1 MIDIHGNRVDKLILR
16 HKEKDKGKRGTY
28 MAQSIFGGSSEYNDQ
43 TLADIIE
50 DLEKWVVFSE
60 ETLSLFDKTICEL
73 KQNNYYQ
80 TVPFNLRAMYER
92 ATRKLNTFISDL
104 NVIIKSINA
113 DSIFIRD
120 VNLLNNIGRIS
131 ILSNHQFGM
140 VYHDIVDRWSGANFQ
155 DSNFL
160 MIERLYHEG
169 RDVFVSLM
177 DASNAAERLKDYMS
191 NRHQQ
196 NQNITVYGSDNH
208 IQAAFGSNNEFI
220 MNVNKTI
227 GKESAIQLDC
237 LLTELIQKT
246 ELFYRED
253 QGNEKQEVSELV
265 EGIREEV
272 MKPEPKKG
280 RIRSYLASL
289 KTSSTLTGYADFIT
303 IVTGISE
310 LVYSLPFM
318 K

>member
-1 MIDIHGNRVDKLILR
+1 
-16 HKEKDKGKRGTY
+16 
-28 MAQSIFGGSSEYNDQ
+28 MAQSIFGGSSEYSDQ
-43 TLADIIE
+43 TLADIVE
-50 DLEKWVVFSE
+50 DLEKWVVFSK
-60 ETLSLFDKTICEL
+60 ETLTLFDKTICEL

-104 NVIIKSINA
+104 NVIINSINT

-140 VYHDIVDRWSGANFQ
+140 VYHDIIDRWNGANFQ
-155 DSNFL
+155 DPKFL
-160 MIERLYHEG
+160 MIERLYLEG

-208 IQAAFGSNNEFI
+208 IQAAIGSNNEFI

-227 GKESAIQLDC
+227 GKESATQLDC
-237 LLTELIQKT
+237 LLTELLQKT

-253 QGNEKQEVSELV
+253 QRNEKQEVSELV
-265 EGIREEV
+265 EGIREEM

-289 KTSSTLTGYADFIT
+289 KASSTLTGYADFIT

-310 LVYSLPFM
+310 LVHSLPFM

>member
-1 MIDIHGNRVDKLILR
+1 
-16 HKEKDKGKRGTY
+16 
-28 MAQSIFGGSSEYNDQ
+28 MAQSIFGGSSEYSDQ

-131 ILSNHQFGM
+131 ILSNHQFGT

-191 NRHQQ
+191 DRHQQ

-227 GKESAIQLDC
+227 EKESAIQLDC
-237 LLTELIQKT
+237 LLTELLQKT
-246 ELFYRED
+246 ELFYGED
-253 QGNEKQEVSELV
+253 QRNEKQEVSELV
-265 EGIREEV
+265 EGIREEM
-272 MKPEPKKG
+272 MKSEPKKG

-289 KTSSTLTGYADFIT
+289 KASSTLTGYADFIT

>member
-1 MIDIHGNRVDKLILR
+1 
-16 HKEKDKGKRGTY
+16 
-28 MAQSIFGGSSEYNDQ
+28 MAQSIFGGSSEYSDQ

-113 DSIFIRD
+113 DSIFVRD

-131 ILSNHQFGM
+131 ILSNHQFGT

-191 NRHQQ
+191 DRHQQ
-196 NQNITVYGSDNH
+196 NQNITAY
-208 IQAAFGSNNEFI
+208 
-220 MNVNKTI
+220 
-227 GKESAIQLDC
+227 
-237 LLTELIQKT
+237 
-246 ELFYRED
+246 
-253 QGNEKQEVSELV
+253 
-265 EGIREEV
+265 
-272 MKPEPKKG
+272 
-280 RIRSYLASL
+280 
-289 KTSSTLTGYADFIT
+289 
-303 IVTGISE
+303 
-310 LVYSLPFM
+310 
-318 K
+318 

>member
-1 MIDIHGNRVDKLILR
+1 
-16 HKEKDKGKRGTY
+16 
-28 MAQSIFGGSSEYNDQ
+28 MAQSIFGGSSEYSDQ

-131 ILSNHQFGM
+131 ILSNHQFGT

-191 NRHQQ
+191 DRHQQ

-227 GKESAIQLDC
+227 EKESAIQLDC
-237 LLTELIQKT
+237 LLTELLQKT
-246 ELFYRED
+246 ELFYGED
-253 QGNEKQEVSELV
+253 QRNEKQEVSELV
-265 EGIREEV
+265 EGIREEM
-272 MKPEPKKG
+272 MKSEPKKG
-280 RIRSYLASL
+280 RIRSYLVSL
-289 KTSSTLTGYADFIT
+289 KASSTLTGYADFIT